1 MRLPAREWAKR
12 PENQGLLYFCQLLD
26 DMVWD
31 GTRDSYRA
39 PSLNT
44 YHRCHEILRTMEEI
58 RDSALREGILSP
70 MFDELILLG
79 ASDPTVKRHFD
90 SNWQELA
97 FSFEKGGLQ
106 NKTFAVMRFLRRIDT
121 AYLKRCRDEIQRI
134 VDLGECKEKDRLERL
149 AGDFCSYLLNVGHS
163 SAQIK
168 YVVNTRFF
176 SRELEFPAKREVQD
190 FFAEFP
196 CRTNLF
202 DVYSFTSSDLAQF
215 LEGNSS
221 QVVTGKVPPPVAG
234 RYAAFIESARE
245 FQIVVSRGV
254 EAFDPSDARLR
265 TEAAMALTRAIAY
278 TARPHL
284 TLGWK
289 PESIVCSQDNVSG
302 IFLGERPAPLRRRY
316 RSSDSF
322 SVQAIELRRKTIFA
336 ESFTGAD
343 RNRMQNA
350 IIGYSNAFHSE
361 SLATQLITVWSSLEG
376 LLPPV
381 EGENHIE
388 QMTSAALDC
397 QTAMYLKNA
406 YQWAFTTHSALDQRK
421 FFEIIDGVP
430 EYKNRLA
437 KFVAALSFEEYR
449 GVSDD
454 LGAFAAV
461 SPLTTQR
468 GYRLHAAA
476 SKISDL
482 WKLVENHRQKVAWQ
496 IRRIY
501 RERNRIVHRASPSA
515 NSETLLLN
523 LNEYFLVCLDAL
535 FGALSSSDG
544 KASLDEIFNGIAI
557 GQQNRERWVRKLG
570 KERLTK
576 KNANLVLGFE
586 LE

>member
-1 MRLPAREWAKR
+1 MIDKREPHAEFKQNQR
-12 PENQGLLYFCQLLD
+12 GNGRNGPNQGLLYFCQLLD

-44 YHRCHEILRTMEEI
+44 YHRCHEILRTTEEI

-265 TEAAMALTRAIAY
+265 TEAAMALTR
-278 TARPHL
+278 RNL
-284 TLGWK
+284 
-289 PESIVCSQDNVSG
+289 SIPTRSEG
-302 IFLGERPAPLRRRY
+302 
-316 RSSDSF
+316 RSSRAAKGRFDPFAQPSGNVR
-322 SVQAIELRRKTIFA
+322 SLR
-336 ESFTGAD
+336 
-343 RNRMQNA
+343 
-350 IIGYSNAFHSE
+350 
-361 SLATQLITVWSSLEG
+361 
-376 LLPPV
+376 
-381 EGENHIE
+381 
-388 QMTSAALDC
+388 SAAKQL
-397 QTAMYLKNA
+397 
-406 YQWAFTTHSALDQRK
+406 
-421 FFEIIDGVP
+421 P
-430 EYKNRLA
+430 EQL
-437 KFVAALSFEEYR
+437 
-449 GVSDD
+449 
-454 LGAFAAV
+454 
-461 SPLTTQR
+461 PT
-468 GYRLHAAA
+468 
-476 SKISDL
+476 
-482 WKLVENHRQKVAWQ
+482 
-496 IRRIY
+496 
-501 RERNRIVHRASPSA
+501 
-515 NSETLLLN
+515 
-523 LNEYFLVCLDAL
+523 
-535 FGALSSSDG
+535 
-544 KASLDEIFNGIAI
+544 
-557 GQQNRERWVRKLG
+557 
-570 KERLTK
+570 
-576 KNANLVLGFE
+576 
-586 LE
+586 